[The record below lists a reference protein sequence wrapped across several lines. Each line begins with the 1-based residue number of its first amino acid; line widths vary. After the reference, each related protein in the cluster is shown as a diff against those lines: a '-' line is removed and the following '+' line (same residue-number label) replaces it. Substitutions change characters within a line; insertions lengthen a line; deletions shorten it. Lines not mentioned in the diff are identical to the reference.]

1 MILYMIDISVSEGFK
16 HICTTF
22 AGAAVEASITN
33 TPSDERLWLEIDAR
47 VQAYRAR
54 YTVDSIKDMDAI
66 RATRAAYRALGKDP
80 SRYRPSSEAL
90 CRRVLRGMEL
100 YRVNTAVD
108 LINLVSM
115 ETGYSIGGF
124 DADKIAGTNLV
135 LGIGNEGEPYEGIG
149 RGTLNIAHLP
159 VYRDSVGG
167 IGTPTS
173 DNERTKIELATTRV
187 LLIVNSYGGDT
198 PREAADE
205 LADLL
210 VRYVSATGVTVR
222 TFK

>member
-1 MILYMIDISVSEGFK
+1 MIDISVSEGFK
-16 HICTTF
+16 QICTTF

-149 RGTLNIAHLP
+149 RGRSTSPICPFTVTL
-159 VYRDSVGG
+159 SG
-167 IGTPTS
+167 
-173 DNERTKIELATTRV
+173 E
-187 LLIVNSYGGDT
+187 
-198 PREAADE
+198 
-205 LADLL
+205 
-210 VRYVSATGVTVR
+210 
-222 TFK
+222 